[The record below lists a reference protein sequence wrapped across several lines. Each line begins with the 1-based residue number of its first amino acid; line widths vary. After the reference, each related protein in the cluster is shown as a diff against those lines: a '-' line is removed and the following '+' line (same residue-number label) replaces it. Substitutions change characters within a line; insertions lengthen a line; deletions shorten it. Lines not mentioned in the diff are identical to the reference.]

1 MENNTNSEDS
11 LATSVV
17 HKYLPFWPLFVFLS
31 VVFLLGAWG
40 YLHYFAIPSY
50 EITASLIVKDEKKGV
65 EDAKMTESIDAFT
78 SNTIVENEINVI
90 HSFSLI
96 SKVVDELMLYAPVYE
111 EERFKSVPAYI
122 TSPVRIKL
130 KSPENAKEFEKIYYT
145 YDETKELV
153 TIGTKAYPLNEW
165 VETPY
170 GVMQFIENPKKSN
183 EADNPLYFSIIRPKK
198 VGNLLLANIV
208 IETSN
213 KLSSV
218 INLSMQD
225 YVPQRGEDILNAL
238 IVAYH
243 ETADSDKNR
252 LASQTLEFVE
262 QRIKL
267 VEDELKA
274 LEGDIVEYKSTRG
287 AVDLNEQG
295 KLYLQKVGENDRKI
309 ADINLQ
315 LAVLDKVEK
324 YVISRKNTAGIMP
337 STLGVSDPAL
347 SQVLQKLHTA
357 EIQYQKLKPT
367 TAENNPLL
375 MSISDEIESIRP
387 GILENIRSQRD
398 NLKTSLANIIAANNQ
413 YNAELRAIPEK
424 ERELIEISR
433 QQTIKNNAY
442 SFLLQ
447 KREETVLSNAPT
459 AGDVRVI
466 DMAEASVLPV
476 SPKKLYIYLSALL
489 VAFGL
494 GIGLITGKE
503 MMNGKLL
510 FRQEIEDNTNAPIV
524 GELTS
529 VNNRKGS
536 LFVEP
541 TDTAVIEQ
549 FRQLRAT
556 MGLYGR
562 TFVKKKIMVASS
574 IPGEGKSYVST
585 NLALS
590 LSSSGKQVALIDFD
604 LRNPVTSQLFDLYK
618 ETGITDYLNG
628 EVLGPEAIVRKT
640 AFKNLS
646 MIPAGTEVGDHTELL
661 LNGKL
666 ETLFAF
672 FEDTFDYII
681 IDTPPVDLISDAYL
695 LSEYCDITLLVMRHA
710 HTPKQVVQRLGQSGK
725 IKSLRNV
732 AIVFNGVKPRGF
744 VNGKY
749 GYGYGYGYEVKYGN
763 KVYQSRNSTAKA

>member
-11 LATSVV
+11 LASSVV
-17 HKYLPFWPLFVFLS
+17 HKYLPFWPLFVILS

-40 YLHYFAIPSY
+40 YLHYFAVPSY
-50 EITASLIVKDEKKGV
+50 AITASLIVKDEKKGV
-65 EDAKMTESIDAFT
+65 EDAKMTEAIDAFT

-90 HSFSLI
+90 HSFTLVN
-96 SKVVDELMLYAPVYE
+96 KVVNELMLYAPVFE
-111 EERFKSVPAYI
+111 EDKFKSVPAYT
-122 TSPVRIKL
+122 TSPVRLQL
-130 KSPENAKEFEKIYYT
+130 KSPENAKEFEKIYFT
-145 YDETKELV
+145 YDEAGRRV
-153 TIGTKAYPLNEW
+153 TVGNKAYPLNKW
-165 VETPY
+165 VKTPF
-170 GVMQFIENPKKSN
+170 GELRFIQNQKQTDAAEK
-183 EADNPLYFSIIRPKK
+183 PLYFSIIRPKK
-198 VGNLLLANIV
+198 ASNLLLANIS

-225 YVPQRGEDILNAL
+225 YVPQRGEDILNTL
-238 IVAYH
+238 IRAYN

-252 LASQTLEFVE
+252 LAAQTLAFVE
-262 QRIKL
+262 DRIRL
-267 VEDELKA
+267 VEQELTD
-274 LEGDIVEYKSTRG
+274 LESEIEQYKSTRG
-287 AVDLNEQG
+287 AVNLNEQG
-295 KLYLQKVGENDRKI
+295 KLYLEKVGENDRKI
-309 ADINLQ
+309 SEINLQ
-315 LAVLDKVEK
+315 LAVLDKVES
-324 YVISRKNTAGIMP
+324 YVVSRKNTAGIMP

-357 EIQYQKLKPT
+357 EIEYQKLKPT

-375 MSISDEIESIRP
+375 MAVSDEIASIRP
-387 GILENIRSQRD
+387 GILENIRSQRV
-398 NLKTSLANIIAANNQ
+398 NLKTSLANIVAANSQ
-413 YNAELRAIPEK
+413 YNAELRAIPAK

-433 QQTIKNNAY
+433 QQSIKNEAY

-447 KREETVLSNAPT
+447 KREETVLSSAPT
-459 AGDVRVI
+459 DGDVRVI

-494 GIGLITGKE
+494 GIGLVTGRE
-503 MMNGKLL
+503 LMNGKLL
-510 FRQEIEDNTNAPIV
+510 FRHEIEENISAPIV

-541 TDTAVIEQ
+541 ADTAVIEQ

-590 LSSSGKQVALIDFD
+590 LSASGKQVALLDFD

-618 ETGITDYLNG
+618 EAGIIEYLNG
-628 EVLGPEAIVRKT
+628 EAVRPEAIVRKT

-646 MIPAGTEVGDHTELL
+646 MIPAGTDVGDHTELL

-672 FEDTFDYII
+672 LEDTFDYII

-725 IKSLRNV
+725 LKSLRNV

-763 KVYQSRNSTAKA
+763 KVYQSRTKTAKA